1 MMTWKYTN
9 FKQKKLICYCV
20 PCYFL
25 SFKWDTLK
33 QITKRIRYCNAKYW
47 HDSMKWTPIYDILVF
62 IYMTLCIIYGI
73 MKLRIG
79 KFYPMVLCEVCNI
92 YQKTQKR
99 PMTWSDCPH
108 QILYLWVLHFSFFTS
123 IASLWR
129 HDHAISWYSVT

>member
-1 MMTWKYTN
+1 MISKREIQT
-9 FKQKKLICYCV
+9 KKIWYDIV
-20 PCYFL
+20 YF
-25 SFKWDTLK
+25 
-33 QITKRIRYCNAKYW
+33 IIRYYDSKHW

-129 HDHAISWYSVT
+129 HDHAISWYSVTKKGTVNSSHIK